1 MLFACTCASSK
12 YTFRQLRIDFKKIN
26 NHKQNSDLTR
36 SHRRVGRW
44 HFKFRPCNQ
53 RLSWH
58 IHHHATK
65 AREVHLDSLYA
76 VDGLKTAYEEQYEA
90 RYPSTWLLDQRVA
103 LLKVAWSRL
112 WDPFKWAWVHIH
124 HPSTSFFVA
133 RGLWHRKTVKRWQWS
148 CPKNQVAC
156 ERTSQHT
163 IQRLGIRRDA
173 DDVERACTTT
183 KRCRRRR

>member
-1 MLFACTCASSK
+1 MYTCIKLFS
-12 YTFRQLRIDFKKIN
+12 FRQLRIDFKKIN

-76 VDGLKTAYEEQYEA
+76 GLDYEILSRELGSISIIHPHLSLWLGGCGIEKT
-90 RYPSTWLLDQRVA
+90 L
-103 LLKVAWSRL
+103 
-112 WDPFKWAWVHIH
+112 
-124 HPSTSFFVA
+124 
-133 RGLWHRKTVKRWQWS
+133 KRWQWS
-148 CPKNQVAC
+148 CPENQVAC

-163 IQRLGIRRDA
+163 IQRLGISQ
-173 DDVERACTTT
+173 
-183 KRCRRRR
+183 RCRWCRKSMHNNKKM

>member
-1 MLFACTCASSK
+1 MPGLPWLKEFLFKVFPSVAEKAAG
-12 YTFRQLRIDFKKIN
+12 L
-26 NHKQNSDLTR
+26 QNAWCCLHVHVHHPSI
-36 SHRRVGRW
+36 
-44 HFKFRPCNQ
+44 PCNQ

-133 RGLWHRKTVKRWQWS
+133 RGLWHQKNPQKVAVELSRKTS
-148 CPKNQVAC
+148 CMWTNQSTYHSAAWYFA
-156 ERTSQHT
+156 EMQMM
-163 IQRLGIRRDA
+163 
-173 DDVERACTTT
+173 
-183 KRCRRRR
+183 

>member
-1 MLFACTCASSK
+1 MYTCIKLFS
-12 YTFRQLRIDFKKIN
+12 FRQLRIDFKKIN

-112 WDPFKWAWVHIH
+112 WDPFKGAWVHIH

-133 RGLWHRKTVKRWQWS
+133 RGLWHRKNPQKVAVELSRKPS
-148 CPKNQVAC
+148 CMWTNQSTYHSAAWYFA
-156 ERTSQHT
+156 EMQMM
-163 IQRLGIRRDA
+163 
-173 DDVERACTTT
+173 
-183 KRCRRRR
+183 